1 MEKASRDKGAKERLL
16 PVLVGAGVS
25 HLSGWGEVVSTFP
38 GAVNARHSQGLLVSL
53 IEETRAM
60 TYLSVCLPAL
70 FRKQKKRLVP
80 GERVRFDGHR
90 LVTEDLVVDLLGRPA
105 WQGELTRR
113 DVDGWSAS
121 TVPLLREAL
130 LLKGRDGG
138 LLGLLRGGEPNTPFV
153 ARAMRV
159 LSDVQRAPLRTVG
172 REALSS
178 LVGLGPGSTP
188 SGDDFITGLLLGEEA
203 LRLLRPKEAKAVAD
217 RRETM
222 IPLAMLKEGIRVA
235 MDRTNDAGK
244 TLLWQ
249 ALQGRFP
256 NYLIETVRSVSD
268 ARGSQD
274 IADAVE
280 RAVGRGAT
288 SGTDALTGFLF
299 SLERPPRPRP
309 SISKSQMVTAS
320 KLVRV

>member
-1 MEKASRDKGAKERLL
+1 METASPDKRPKERLL
-16 PVLVGAGVS
+16 PALVGAGVP
-25 HLSGWGEVVSTFP
+25 HLSGWGEVVSAFP

-80 GERVRFDGHR
+80 GERVRFDGDR
-90 LVTEDLVVDLLGRPA
+90 LVTEGLVVDLLGRPA
-105 WQGELTRR
+105 WQGELTLR
-113 DVDGWSAS
+113 DVDGWNAS
-121 TVPLLREAL
+121 TVPLLRKAL

-138 LLGLLRGGEPNTPFV
+138 LLGVLRGGEPRNPFV
-153 ARAMRV
+153 ARAV
-159 LSDVQRAPLRTVG
+159 KALSEVQRAPSRTVG
-172 REALSS
+172 REALSG

-188 SGDDFITGLLLGEEA
+188 SGDDFIAGVLLGGEV
-203 LRLLRPKEAKAVAD
+203 LRLLRRKEAKAVAD

-222 IPLAMLKEGIRVA
+222 IPWAMVKEGTRVA

-256 NYLIETVRSVSD
+256 NYLIETVRSVSE
-268 ARGSQD
+268 ARGSRD

-288 SGTDALTGFLF
+288 SGTDALTGLLF
-299 SLERPPRPRP
+299 SLER
-309 SISKSQMVTAS
+309 SFG
-320 KLVRV
+320 